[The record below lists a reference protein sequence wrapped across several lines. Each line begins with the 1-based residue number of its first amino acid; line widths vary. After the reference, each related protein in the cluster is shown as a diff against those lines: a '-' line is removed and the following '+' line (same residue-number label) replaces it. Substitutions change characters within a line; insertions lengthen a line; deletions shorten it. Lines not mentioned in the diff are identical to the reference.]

1 LAAAAAQTFRRKF
14 APLVRARFHANS
26 FSADRT
32 CASQLTQ
39 LWMHAWRGSAW
50 WLQQELDR
58 RMGKGSPFSW
68 TLLPSQMRCFRC
80 AALRALHALH

>member
-1 LAAAAAQTFRRKF
+1 
-14 APLVRARFHANS
+14 
-26 FSADRT
+26 
-32 CASQLTQ
+32 
-39 LWMHAWRGSAW
+39 MHAWRGSAW